1 MRALGEAKASDRP
14 RTVADLERLGHVRG
28 LLTAR
33 GVDAGGARLPLFG
46 RRGFDRR
53 LRDAGGARLL
63 LFGRRGFD
71 RRLRDAG
78 GARLLLF
85 GRRGFDRRLR
95 DAARQRPDV
104 ALVDVDRLYRGG

>member
-1 MRALGEAKASDRP
+1 MVNDRAGRAQHEVDVVALAAGQRRQGTDPTVRALGEAKASDRP
-14 RTVADLERLGHVRG
+14 RTVADLERLDHVRG

-33 GVDAGGARLPLFG
+33 GV
-46 RRGFDRR
+46 
-53 LRDAGGARLL
+53 
-63 LFGRRGFD
+63 
-71 RRLRDAG
+71 DAG

-104 ALVDVDRLYRGG
+104 ALVDLDRLYRGG